1 MCQVAVIARRFG
13 VEAPRNREGMGRQM
27 RYSENICPRFQYAI
41 GLLSKRWTGLIV
53 KVLLDG
59 PARFNELAEKLQVV
73 GDRVLAERLRE
84 LEAQDIITRQV
95 YPSTPVRIEY
105 SLTDR
110 GKDLAPVVD
119 SIEDWSHRW
128 LPEDFAHDQ
137 RDIQCE
143 ADDSDEHS
151 GCAAS

>member
-1 MCQVAVIARRFG
+1 
-13 VEAPRNREGMGRQM
+13 M

-73 GDRVLAERLRE
+73 GDRVLAERLKE
-84 LEAQDIITRQV
+84 LETQDIITRQV
-95 YPSTPVRIEY
+95 YPTTPVRIEY

-110 GKDLAPVVD
+110 GKDLAPVVG

-128 LPEDFAHDQ
+128 LPEDFAQDQ
-137 RDIQCE
+137 RDIQDE
-143 ADDSDEHS
+143 ADEPDEHS

>member
-1 MCQVAVIARRFG
+1 
-13 VEAPRNREGMGRQM
+13 M
-27 RYSENICPRFQYAI
+27 RYSEHLCPRYQHAV
-41 GLLSKRWTGLIV
+41 GLLSKRWTSLIV

-84 LEAQDIITRQV
+84 LETEGIITRHV
-95 YPSTPVRIEY
+95 YPSTPVRVEY
-105 SLTDR
+105 RLTDK
-110 GKDLAPVVD
+110 GLDLAPVVE

-128 LPEDFAHDQ
+128 IPETIAQDARNAQNQQDAG
-137 RDIQCE
+137 DE
-143 ADDSDEHS
+143 PDEHS